1 MWEYMRIKRQC
12 MPPEDFIDI
21 LNKLGNE
28 GWEVIQ
34 YEEHNTAI
42 GQKKNDAQYFA
53 FLKKKTDS

>member
-1 MWEYMRIKRQC
+1 